1 LVFFLLLLF
10 LFLFLYSYPL
20 FLFIRLIKKEHFMDS
35 CDNRAEGCSCKKTE
49 RPDELKRSLD
59 GRLARIEGQVRGIRK
74 MIEADAY
81 CDDVM
86 TQIAAARGAL
96 GKASLVVLE
105 HHLKH
110 CLIDHVRAGDDGI
123 VDELLDSLAKNF

>member
-1 LVFFLLLLF
+1 
-10 LFLFLYSYPL
+10 
-20 FLFIRLIKKEHFMDS
+20 MDT
-35 CDNRAEGCSCKKTE
+35 CDNQADGCSCKKTE
-49 RPDELKRSLD
+49 RPEELKRSLD
-59 GRLARIEGQVRGIRK
+59 GRLARIEGQVRGLRR
-74 MIEADAY
+74 MIEGDAY

-110 CLIDHVRAGDDGI
+110 CLIDHVRAGDDDI
-123 VDELLDSLAKNF
+123 VDELLDSLAKTF